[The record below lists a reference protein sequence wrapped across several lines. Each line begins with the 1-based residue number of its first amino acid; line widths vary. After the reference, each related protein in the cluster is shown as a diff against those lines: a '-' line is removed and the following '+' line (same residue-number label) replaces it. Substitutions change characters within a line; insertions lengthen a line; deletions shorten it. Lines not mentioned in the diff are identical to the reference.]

1 MMSLQS
7 PVLKIPATLRLPHQL
22 VSSRLDRAPAS
33 ILHLLLT
40 MYSKSWILNALPAP
54 FVPYCE
60 LTRVG
65 YLPIGVLVSY
75 LPVLVAI
82 LHVAAIARL
91 PQDQVLDTC
100 LQWLPLCYVY
110 SAYGCV
116 VDDIA
121 DQDLDRKVER
131 CQHRPLVRGAV
142 STTSACLF
150 AASLA
155 SLAVLLTKAFFP
167 DQPAMHIPVA
177 LAGSIV
183 YPFLKR
189 VSNFALLYLAFL
201 YVATGLNASRTL
213 GFDILS
219 APDHQLASNLL
230 LAAAVFI
237 ANVSVETIYMH
248 ADLEDDIKSG
258 IGSLAVQVQ
267 GYSKPVLFLAAL
279 AYGALVLASGLA
291 AELGKWYFTGAI
303 ASALTLFTLVARVDL
318 KDGKMCEQF
327 FFTGNAVLMSL
338 LAGGLYGEYIS

>member
-1 MMSLQS
+1 
-7 PVLKIPATLRLPHQL
+7 
-22 VSSRLDRAPAS
+22 
-33 ILHLLLT
+33 

-82 LHVAAIARL
+82 LHVAAVSHL
-91 PQDQVLDTC
+91 SQENLLDAC

-155 SLAVLLTKAFFP
+155 SLAVLLTMTFFP
-167 DQPAMHIPVA
+167 DQPAVHIPIA
-177 LAGSIV
+177 LAGSII

-189 VSNFALLYLAFL
+189 FTNFALLYLAFL
-201 YVATGLNASRTL
+201 YVATGLNASRTI

-219 APDHQLASNLL
+219 APDHLLASNLL
-230 LAAAVFI
+230 LASAVFI

-248 ADLEDDIKSG
+248 ADVEDDMKSG
-258 IGSLAVQVQ
+258 IGSLAVQIQ
-267 GYSKPVLFLAAL
+267 GYSKPVLFFAAF
-279 AYGALVLASGLA
+279 AYGILVLASGMA
-291 AELGKWYFTGAI
+291 AEFGRMYFTGAI
-303 ASALTLFTLVARVDL
+303 LSALTLFTIVARVDL
-318 KDGKMCEQF
+318 KDGKMCETF
-327 FFTGNAVLMSL
+327 FFSGNAAVMAL
-338 LAGGLYGEYIS
+338 LAGGLYGECVV

>member
-1 MMSLQS
+1 
-7 PVLKIPATLRLPHQL
+7 
-22 VSSRLDRAPAS
+22 
-33 ILHLLLT
+33 

-82 LHVAAIARL
+82 LHVAAIGHL

-100 LQWLPLCYVY
+100 LQWLPLCYIY

-116 VDDIA
+116 IDDIA

-142 STTSACLF
+142 TTTSASLF

-155 SLAVLLTKAFFP
+155 SLAFLLTKAFFP
-167 DQPAMHIPVA
+167 GQPAMHIPVA
-177 LAGSIV
+177 LVGSII

-189 VSNFALLYLAFL
+189 VTNFALLYLAFL
-201 YVATGLNASRTL
+201 YVATGLNASRTM

-219 APDHQLASNLL
+219 APHQQLASNLL

-248 ADLEDDIKSG
+248 ADVEDDIKSG
-258 IGSLAVQVQ
+258 IGSLAVQIQ
-267 GYSKPVLFLAAL
+267 GYSKPVLFAAAL
-279 AYGALVLASGLA
+279 AYGVLVLASGLV
-291 AELGKWYFTGAI
+291 AEFGKWYFTGAV

-318 KDGKMCEQF
+318 RDGKMCEQF
-327 FFTGNAVLMSL
+327 FFMGNAVLMGI